1 MENHFYQLFSIRRAF
16 FFPITNKMSSANRSE
31 HDDLLLVQVT
41 LVKTSGTLEE
51 IRREDARTLDR

>member
-1 MENHFYQLFSIRRAF
+1 M
-16 FFPITNKMSSANRSE
+16 TNKMSSANRSE
-31 HDDLLLVQVT
+31 HDDLLLVQVP